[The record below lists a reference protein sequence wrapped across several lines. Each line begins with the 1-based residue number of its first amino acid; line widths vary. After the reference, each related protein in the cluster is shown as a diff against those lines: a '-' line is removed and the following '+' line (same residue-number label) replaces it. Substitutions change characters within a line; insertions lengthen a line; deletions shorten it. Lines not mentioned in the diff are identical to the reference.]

1 MLRKINKDKFFN
13 RESVYKIANRNSKTE
28 KHNQG
33 NKEFKAGKEFKEG
46 KTEQKK

>member
-13 RESVYKIANRNSKTE
+13 RESVYKIANGNSKTE

-33 NKEFKAGKEFKEG
+33 TVIPKVKNSVRLR
-46 KTEQKK
+46 QNRRND